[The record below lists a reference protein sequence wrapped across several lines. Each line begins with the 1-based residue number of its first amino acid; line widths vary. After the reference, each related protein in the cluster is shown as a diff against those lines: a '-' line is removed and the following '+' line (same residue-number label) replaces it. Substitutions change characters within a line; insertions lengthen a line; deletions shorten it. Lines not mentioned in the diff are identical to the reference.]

1 MRCISERG
9 VPMVLSERERRLL
22 QEMESHLL
30 TEDPRL
36 ASSLKN
42 RRLRPGVSAVLT
54 VAGLVVGVL
63 VMIIGIGRA
72 QVLGTVVALV
82 GFTIVLISSFVA
94 GEWVRARGVPGSLAR
109 GGAGRARRAS

>member
-1 MRCISERG
+1 
-9 VPMVLSERERRLL
+9 MVLSERERRLL